1 MDSVSS
7 INISPAGESEISD
20 RSGKRFLM
28 ELIEGLLLENTELRK
43 QIQIMAESNIALVN
57 GMTDLQRKL
66 DLDLA
71 QIPATA
77 LLPPL

>member
-1 MDSVSS
+1 MDSVSP